1 MWKGTKWVINE
12 AKNVQLI
19 LNENIQQKN
28 GVMLHSI
35 MLKQKKKN
43 QTEIVIVICAM
54 KLWQAMM
61 QRQRLCW

>member
-1 MWKGTKWVINE
+1 MKQNK
-12 AKNVQLI
+12 VQLI

-35 MLKQKKKN
+35 MLYEGKKKRN

-54 KLWQAMM
+54 KLLEGK
-61 QRQRLCW
+61 RQRLC